1 MTKITLKGNQIKTI
15 GKLPKVGKKA
25 PKFKLVKTDLSTARL
40 KDFKG
45 KKVLINITPSI
56 DTGICAN
63 SLRKFNEEAA
73 GLDNTVVLHVIKGP
87 SVCSFSLLCCR
98 RNRECD
104 SHYQIF

>member
-25 PKFKLVKTDLSTARL
+25 PKFKLTKVDLSTAKL

-63 SLRKFNEEAA
+63 SLRKFNACGKWA
-73 GLDNTVVLHVIKGP
+73 MSILFSSSLA
-87 SVCSFSLLCCR
+87 SSWSLVCKLT
-98 RNRECD
+98 NV
-104 SHYQIF
+104 